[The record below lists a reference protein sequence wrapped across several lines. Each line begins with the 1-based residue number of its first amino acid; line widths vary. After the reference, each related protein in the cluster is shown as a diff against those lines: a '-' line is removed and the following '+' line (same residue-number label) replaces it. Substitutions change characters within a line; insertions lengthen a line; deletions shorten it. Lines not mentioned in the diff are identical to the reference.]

1 MLWLRL
7 SLDQRLI
14 LLDLWGTIHEDDD
27 KFGPDSLVPVFTC
40 SQVCHV
46 MSSVMCDHDMS
57 RQVLTSLVDMS
68 AGADGGSGSNLKV
81 LRVVRALRPLKMI
94 TRMPNLAVVV
104 NSTFSAINLS
114 LAARSSAST
123 AALAAGWLE
132 PAEGMAVRAAKSC
145 VCQ

>member
-14 LLDLWGTIHEDDD
+14 LLDLWGTIHEDDN

-57 RQVLTSLVDMS
+57 RQVLTSLV
-68 AGADGGSGSNLKV
+68 V
-81 LRVVRALRPLKMI
+81 ALLVDNEM
-94 TRMPNLAVVV
+94 
-104 NSTFSAINLS
+104 LS
-114 LAARSSAST
+114 YS
-123 AALAAGWLE
+123 E
-132 PAEGMAVRAAKSC
+132 PVSRIWPE
-145 VCQ
+145 